1 VVDLPNLWHNEIGKI
16 CFAGRSEAFMTGN
29 VGQIHYCDVAS
40 LYPVSLIQ
48 TQALLICDVSEFQTE
63 QTIKDKL
70 LGKASWQIFYGVT
83 GKPYGWILGDFA
95 SQDDLWGLP
104 IEQGANNWY
113 VTGTLRNRLYHTLDL
128 EASNAEILRVD
139 YVLIPVFDTSQPSI
153 DRMSKYET
161 LTDKKLS
168 HKCESELEEKCVKMT
183 TNSAHGTLGQSHPD
197 FAAHT
202 NLPAYNTVLAQ
213 SHLFMSEL
221 FHKYSPVLYTDTDSF
236 FVVKRVEGLIRECS
250 PYPSLP
256 FQRLKTVPLKV
267 DVKAQSK
274 PTGAVIFRGKMYGG
288 LTFEGADIN
297 AFSAW
302 HPKADNF
309 AEILAAKP
317 TQSVTVE
324 QQTSRKWLTK
334 NKAARRLRVGGFYVQ
349 TVEWDYEQLHHIF
362 RADSKRKRDNPDS
375 YQLFL
380 DNKSSGSRSWT
391 ITEAMRQFAL
401 TKWHAD
407 FESGRMTLQQYET
420 TALLANINAD
430 FGRVFAEK

>member
-1 VVDLPNLWHNEIGKI
+1 M
-16 CFAGRSEAFMTGN
+16 S
-29 VGQIHYCDVAS
+29 QIFYCDVAS

-48 TQALLICDVSEFQTE
+48 TQAFLIRDVAETSFACR
-63 QTIKDKL
+63 DKL
-70 LGKASWQIFYGVT
+70 LGKASWQQFYAVT
-83 GKPYGWILGDFA
+83 GKPYGWILGDFKTD
-95 SQDDLWGLP
+95 SDLWGLP
-104 IEQGANNWY
+104 IKQGENNWF
-113 VTGTLRNRLYHTLDL
+113 VTGTLRNQLYHTLDL
-128 EASNAEILRVD
+128 EAGSAEILRVD
-139 YVLIPVFDTSQPSI
+139 RVLIPEFDTRQASI
-153 DRMSKYET
+153 DRMGKFET

-168 HKCESELEEKCVKMT
+168 HKCESELEEKCIKMT
-183 TNSAHGTLGQSHPD
+183 TNSAHGTLGQSDPH

-213 SHLFMSEL
+213 SHLYMSEL
-221 FHKYSPVLYTDTDSF
+221 FHKFAPIIYTDTDSF
-236 FVVKRVEGLIRECS
+236 FVDKRIEGLIRECS
-250 PYPSLP
+250 PYPTLP
-256 FQRLKTVPLKV
+256 FQRLATVPLKV

-288 LTFEGADIN
+288 LTFEGVDIN

-349 TVEWDYEQLHHIF
+349 TVEWDLAQLKRIF
-362 RADSKRKRDNPDS
+362 RADSKRMRPTYDS

-380 DNKSSGSRSWT
+380 DRQSATSRSWT
-391 ITEAMRQFAL
+391 VDEALSLLAE
-401 TKWHAD
+401 TPWHTD
-407 FESGRMTLQQYET
+407 LETGRMTT
-420 TALLANINAD
+420 TALLASVDAD
-430 FGRVFAEK
+430 FERVFAEK